1 MYSVEPPEVIDPCD
15 LKYPGHGY
23 RVDNLEMPE
32 PILSSEG
39 PNVTS
44 KGGDNTDGILKS
56 SPDKTSTYR
65 VIEMLQGVGLL
76 Y

>member
-1 MYSVEPPEVIDPCD
+1 MIDPCD
-15 LKYPGHGY
+15 LKYPGRGY

-39 PNVTS
+39 ANVTFS
-44 KGGDNTDGILKS
+44 KGGDSTDGILKS
-56 SPDKTSTYR
+56 SPDKTSMYR